1 MSDPRQSSPQTPTHS
16 TAQEELLKRG
26 LLRISIAGDGITP
39 TLDKQLKALRSALRS
54 DAPAHLLPELLPEL
68 ERLVLAADDE
78 RQERLKLISAS
89 LRTLARQLQN
99 HTDAAATNSL
109 LRDLVKRIDQ
119 PLHYTSTLPVL
130 LDELA
135 TLQGQI
141 LDGPMPPASA
151 RKGLFSRLFR
161 SPAGHGS
168 PPADATP
175 LPASDAAPVVGVLS
189 GEEQRYSNVAAHI
202 ETILLGLLGELRVL
216 DEQRPRC
223 DRLREQITQ
232 GLNWYELAAVLDEL
246 SGLVLA
252 GQQSR
257 QTEFEAYL
265 KQLNTRLAQ
274 FQGNLEQ
281 AQTAYSGS
289 AASGAELEGT
299 IREQV
304 ANLHEDVRSSEDLN
318 ALKAN
323 VEAKLDAL
331 LSNVDQARLMR
342 EQREEEVAAHLGTMV
357 ERIQV
362 MELEAQT
369 FRSHL
374 EQQSLRAMLDSLTGL
389 ANRAGLQKRM
399 EEEYERWQRY
409 GGQLLLAVLDVD
421 HFKQIND
428 RFGHLAGDKVLRLI
442 AQQLSRRLRKT
453 DFIGRFGG
461 EEFVLLMPGTSLEQ
475 GKDVLEQLRLD
486 IRDCPFH
493 FKNDRVTV
501 TISLGYTA
509 FSHGDKLEQ
518 VFDRADQAMYK
529 AKQQGRDRVVKAE

>member
-1 MSDPRQSSPQTPTHS
+1 MSDFRQPSPQAPAHS

-26 LLRISIAGDGITP
+26 LLRVSIAGDGITP
-39 TLDKQLKALRSALRS
+39 TLDKQLKALRTALRS

-78 RQERLKLISAS
+78 RQERLKHISTS

-99 HTDAAATNSL
+99 HTDAAATTAA

-119 PLHYTSTLPVL
+119 PLQYTSTIPSL
-130 LDELA
+130 LDELGA
-135 TLQGQI
+135 LQGQI
-141 LDGPMPPASA
+141 LDGPLPPASE

-161 SPAGHGS
+161 SPAG
-168 PPADATP
+168 PVAPADA
-175 LPASDAAPVVGVLS
+175 ASSTAPVSVPVTGVLS
-189 GEEQRYSNVAAHI
+189 GEEQSYSNVAAHI

-216 DEQRPRC
+216 EEQQPRC
-223 DRLREQITQ
+223 DRLREQINR

-246 SGLVLA
+246 TALVLA

-257 QTEFEAYL
+257 QAEFEAYL
-265 KQLNTRLAQ
+265 KQLNSRLAQ

-289 AASGAELEGT
+289 VITGAELEGT

-318 ALKAN
+318 KLKAN

-331 LSNVDQARLMR
+331 LSNVDQARQMR
-342 EQREEEVAAHLGTMV
+342 EQREAEVAAHLGTMV

-442 AQQLSRRLRKT
+442 AQQLSRRLRKS

-475 GKDVLEQLRLD
+475 GEAVLNQLRMD

-509 FSHGDKLEQ
+509 LNQGDKLEQ

-529 AKQQGRDRVVKAE
+529 AKQQGRDRVVRAD